1 MAHLKASIMPTQK
14 PVSVSKLFSGGILPQ
29 LLEHGRVLTQLNRI
43 LSRTLPPPLADHC
56 QVLNLRQHTL
66 TLGVDG
72 PLWAS
77 RLRYQTRT
85 LLQQLAQVESVTVH
99 TIQVKIRPE
108 PGPKNKKP
116 CRNSRLS
123 ADNARLLQQTANTLG
138 DERLRAALLRVASR
152 GEKPE
157 AKG

>member
-1 MAHLKASIMPTQK
+1 MPTHK
-14 PVSVSKLFSGGILPQ
+14 PISVSRLFSGGVLPE
-29 LLEHGRVLTQLNRI
+29 LLEHGRLLARLNRI
-43 LSRTLPPPLADHC
+43 LAKALPPPLDAHC
-56 QVLNLRQHTL
+56 QVLNLRGQTL

-85 LLQQLAQVESVTVH
+85 LLQQLAQVESVTVC
-99 TIQVKIRPE
+99 TIQVMILPE
-108 PGPKNKKP
+108 KGKQEGKPK
-116 CRNSRLS
+116 RNSRLS
-123 ADNARLLQQTANTLG
+123 FDNARLLQQTANGLK

-157 AKG
+157 EPG